1 MKKFGTIVYFL
12 FSTFILK
19 ATDADTLFINRIGT
33 QVSKDSARY
42 FRVVTK
48 TDSTKYKIEDFYLTG
63 QRQML
68 AFNST
73 PEIVT
78 TNGKYIYYD
87 SLGYISSEGVYK
99 MGYQVGLWKYFF
111 FGTNKIK
118 VIKEMSED
126 KSGYLY
132 KEYDSTYQNLYLEG
146 KFNKEG
152 QRSGIFKSYYS
163 KENKLRSTFNFSNGK
178 REGEAK
184 EYYSTGEI
192 KRIEFYKNDKLIKG
206 ELFDRNGEKQ
216 KYYPSMVNAELG
228 ENIFDYLMRNVKVFK
243 DRKKYS
249 NMRIQLIITK
259 FGNIMD
265 IKILENDQPSL
276 NDEIINLISKIKH
289 NKPAKFENQVID
301 QTVIYYFRR
310 KD

>member
-1 MKKFGTIVYFL
+1 V
-12 FSTFILK
+12 K
-19 ATDADTLFINRIGT
+19 ATQGDTVFINRTGT
-33 QVSKDSARY
+33 IVSKDSARF
-42 FRVVTK
+42 FRVITK
-48 TDSTKYKIEDFYLTG
+48 MDSAKYKIEDFYLMG

-73 PEIVT
+73 PQIVIS
-78 TNGKYIYYD
+78 NGKYIYYD
-87 SLGYISSEGVYK
+87 SLGFISSEGEYK
-99 MGYQVGLWKYFF
+99 KGYKAGLWKYYY
-111 FGTNKIK
+111 FGTNKIR
-118 VIKEMSED
+118 VIRDMSED
-126 KSGYLY
+126 KSGYIF

-216 KYYPSMVNAELG
+216 KYYPSFVKAELG
-228 ENIFDYLMRNVKVFK
+228 EDIFDYLMRNVKVFNES
-243 DRKKYS
+243 KKYS
-249 NMRIQLIITK
+249 NMLIQLTVTK
-259 FGNIMD
+259 FGNILD
-265 IKILENDQPSL
+265 IKVLENDQPNL
-276 NDEIINLISKIKH
+276 NEEIINLISRIKH
-289 NKPAKFENQVID
+289 NKPGKFENQIVD
-301 QTVIYYFRR
+301 QTIEYHFRR

>member
-1 MKKFGTIVYFL
+1 MFSNIVV
-12 FSTFILK
+12 K
-19 ATDADTLFINRIGT
+19 ANQGDTVFINRIGT
-33 QVSKDSARY
+33 IVSKDSARF
-42 FRVVTK
+42 FRVITK
-48 TDSTKYKIEDFYLTG
+48 MDSAKYKIEDFYLIG

-73 PEIVT
+73 PQIVIS
-78 TNGKYIYYD
+78 NGKYIYYD
-87 SLGYISSEGVYK
+87 SLGFISSEGEYK
-99 MGYQVGLWKYFF
+99 KVFKAGLWKYYY
-111 FGTNKIK
+111 FGTNKIR
-118 VIKEMSED
+118 VIRDMSED
-126 KSGYLY
+126 KSGYLF

-152 QRSGIFKSYYS
+152 QRSGIFKLYYS

-216 KYYPSMVNAELG
+216 KYYPSFVKAELG
-228 ENIFDYLMRNVKVFK
+228 EDIFDYLMRNVKVFNES
-243 DRKKYS
+243 KKYS
-249 NMRIQLIITK
+249 NMLIQLTVTK
-259 FGNIMD
+259 FGNILD
-265 IKILENDQPSL
+265 IKVLENDQPNL
-276 NDEIINLISKIKH
+276 NEEIINLISKIKH
-289 NKPAKFENQVID
+289 NKPGKSENQIVD
-301 QTVIYYFRR
+301 QTIEYRFRR